1 MGKLRKMGKVL
12 SWQLVAD
19 WTTVKPQEYYEV
31 NIINEGSPPSAHFP
45 GIYQLPLPNNDGSIA
60 ALTYVCLL

>member
-1 MGKLRKMGKVL
+1 MGKVL

-45 GIYQLPLPNNDGSIA
+45 GIYQLPLPNNDGSIV
-60 ALTYVCLL
+60 ALT